1 MRFRLWLA
9 RQIAPDGY
17 VVVPQEATKA
27 MIKAACASMSPGKR
41 PTQEWVPVTMKHQ
54 IRYKAMI
61 AAGQG
66 GKVP

>member
-1 MRFRLWLA
+1 MTFRLWLA

-41 PTQEWVPVTMKHQ
+41 PTPDWVPVTKKHQ
-54 IRYKAMI
+54 IRYRAMI
-61 AAGQG
+61 EAARAN
-66 GKVP
+66 